1 MVLSSILS
9 SFASV
14 GFTVIGI
21 ALLIFV
27 VLKIGGLMTKI
38 IVGFIMNVLLGLIL
52 LYIATSVMG
61 ITFSYSVPELV
72 SIALFG
78 LPGVG
83 TMILLKLGGVSA
95 LAIL

>member
-1 MVLSSILS
+1 MVLSSILG

-14 GFTVIGI
+14 GFTVLGI

-38 IVGFIMNVLLGLIL
+38 IVGFIMNILLGLIL

-61 ITFSYSVPELV
+61 ITFSYSAPELI

>member
-14 GFTVIGI
+14 GFSVLGI

-27 VLKIGGLMTKI
+27 VLKLGGLVTKL

-52 LYIATSVMG
+52 LYIANSVMG
-61 ITFSYSVPELV
+61 ITFSYTVPELI

-83 TMILLKLGGVSA
+83 TMILLKLGGVA

>member
-61 ITFSYSVPELV
+61 ITFSYSFPELV

>member
-14 GFTVIGI
+14 GFSVLGV

-27 VLKIGGLMTKI
+27 VLKIGGLITKL

-52 LYIATSVMG
+52 LYIASSMMG
-61 ITFSYSVPELV
+61 ITFSYSTPELV
-72 SIALFG
+72 SIVLFG

-83 TMILLKLGGVSA
+83 TMILLKLGGVA

>member
-14 GFTVIGI
+14 GFSVLGI

-27 VLKIGGLMTKI
+27 VLKLGGLVTKL

-52 LYIATSVMG
+52 LYIANNIMG
-61 ITFSYSVPELV
+61 ITFSYTFPEMV

-83 TMILLKLGGVSA
+83 TMILLKLGGVA